1 MFKKIKKPF
10 PIIIQTGMMECGTTS
25 LAMIFKYYGLYNIQR
40 ALGEMAGVDTQ
51 GTDLYTLSRIGTLFG
66 FKTEG
71 YELDYEGLQNV
82 SLPCI
87 AHYEGV
93 HFIVVY
99 KISKTHVWVA
109 DPAYGKDQFTK
120 KEFLTKWNGTALT
133 LQPTDHVFKNKDM
146 MDLVAKEAKEDQSM
160 YKRFYKPV
168 LKPNYKLLR
177 QIILTT
183 CFLQLIGLSIPL
195 FTQAIV
201 DQVLVHQNLNLLYSI
216 LAGLCFV
223 FIIQTVFLYFRNILL
238 IQFKVLI
245 EYDFFSQYFRHFISL
260 FQQYYDRHRREDF
273 INRFR
278 ENMTVRQLLNP
289 AMLQAVFDLILV
301 VIYIPLLFV
310 YNIKLG
316 LLGTGLAAAILL
328 VAISSVPKVRALTNK
343 VFYKDVSVLGK
354 FLDVLLGINTLKLL
368 GIEQLKF
375 MSWQREYRS
384 NLNVVSEAEKIQTI
398 FITIQRSL
406 FLFAQ
411 ISVFW
416 LGAYWTFNQELT
428 IGEYLACIAIFTVVL
443 NALNNVA
450 MLWIQMADLSV
461 SMARLNDVLRQP
473 KEEAQLL
480 PGMTETIRSITFDN
494 LSFRYGADAGRLN
507 LRKIN
512 LVIHE
517 GEKIGIV
524 GRNGAGKT
532 TLAKML
538 VNLYPEYMGSILLN
552 GSREIRSIAPAALR
566 KKIFFFPQE
575 VYVFNGSIRENVLYA
590 NPQAANDEVIEA
602 CKLADFHEFTKDNF
616 LGYNQKVGD
625 EGANLS
631 GGETL
636 KLAFARLFICN
647 PDVIILDEA
656 SSELDI
662 ETERIILRNVMEKFA
677 DKIIISIAHRI
688 NTLRNCD
695 KIIVMN
701 QGEIAEYGHH
711 EELLEKEGLY
721 HQLINTYVNF

>member
-1 MFKKIKKPF
+1 
-10 PIIIQTGMMECGTTS
+10 MMECGTTS

-40 ALGEMAGVDTQ
+40 ALAEMAGVDTQ
-51 GTDLYTLSRIGTLFG
+51 GTDLYTLARIGVQFG
-66 FKTEG
+66 FKSEG
-71 YELDYEGLQNV
+71 YELDYEGLRDIT
-82 SLPCI
+82 LPCI

-99 KISKTHVWVA
+99 KVSQTHVWVV
-109 DPAYGKDQFTK
+109 DPAYGKDKFTK
-120 KEFLTKWNGTALT
+120 KEFLTKWNGTVLT
-133 LQPTDHVFKNKDM
+133 LTPTDNIFKNKDM
-146 MDLVAKEAKEDQSM
+146 MDLVADEVKENQSM
-160 YKRFYKPV
+160 FKRFYKPV
-168 LKPNYKLLR
+168 LKPNYKLLV
-177 QIILTT
+177 QIVLTT
-183 CFLQLIGLSIPL
+183 CFLQIIGLSIPL

-201 DQVLVHQNLNLLYSI
+201 DQVLVNQNLNLLYSV
-216 LAGLCFV
+216 LAGLFFI

-238 IQFKVLI
+238 IQLKVLI
-245 EYDFFSQYFRHFISL
+245 EYDFFSQYFKHFISL
-260 FQQYYDRHRREDF
+260 SQQYYDRHRREDF

-278 ENMTVRQLLNP
+278 ENMTVRQILNP
-289 AMLQAVFDLILV
+289 AMLQAIFDLLLV

-316 LLGTGLAAAILL
+316 LLGVILSATILMVAILSL
-328 VAISSVPKVRALTNK
+328 PKIRALTNK
-343 VFYKDVSVLGK
+343 VFYKDVAVLGK

-368 GIEQLKF
+368 SIGQLKF

-384 NLNVVSEAEKIQTI
+384 NLNIVSEAEKVQTI

-406 FLFAQ
+406 FLFTQ
-411 ISVFW
+411 ICVFW

-428 IGEYLACIAIFTVVL
+428 IGEYLACIAIFTIVL

-450 MLWIQMADLSV
+450 VLWIQMADLSV

-473 KEEAQLL
+473 KEESKIL
-480 PGMTETIRSITFDN
+480 PGMTETINTITFDN
-494 LSFRYGADAGRLN
+494 LSFDYGSDSGRLT

-512 LVIHE
+512 LVIKS
-517 GEKIGIV
+517 GEKIGVV

-532 TLAKML
+532 TLVKML
-538 VNLYPEYMGSILLN
+538 VNLYPEYMGAILLN
-552 GSREIRSIAPAALR
+552 QSREIRTISPTVLR

-575 VYVFNGSIRENVLYA
+575 VYIFNGTIRENILYA
-590 NPQAANDEVIEA
+590 NPQASNEEIIEA
-602 CKLADFHEFTKDNF
+602 CKLADFHEFIKNNF

-636 KLAFARLFICN
+636 KLAFARLFVCN

-662 ETERIILRNVMEKFA
+662 ETERIILTNVMEKFA
-677 DKIIISIAHRI
+677 NKIIISIAHRI
-688 NTLRNCD
+688 NTLRNYD
-695 KIIVMN
+695 RIVVMD
-701 QGEIAEYGHH
+701 QGEVAECGHH
-711 EELLEKEGLY
+711 EELLKKEGLY